1 MTALPSTDRAVRPRT
16 AVALLA
22 AVILIWGAN
31 WPIMK
36 IGVAHIG
43 PMTFLAARMALAVLC
58 MLPLLHA
65 LGRLHWPTRR
75 DWPIVLSI
83 GLLQMAAFNGL
94 TVWALQVVEAGRS
107 AILAYTTP
115 LWVVPGAA
123 LLLGERIGRL
133 KAVGLAAGLAGVAV
147 MFNPAALDWGDHDQL
162 VGNGLLMLAAAV
174 WAVPILQIR
183 GHRWDSA
190 PLDLAIWQYLVAALA
205 ALPLMLWLESDLA
218 RTWDAASFA
227 VLAYNGPI
235 ATAFGFFAV
244 VTINRSL
251 PATTTSLAMLGV
263 PAAGLVFSAAMIA
276 EPIGPAKLAG
286 LALIGLGL
294 ALVSLADRR
303 RAS

>member
-1 MTALPSTDRAVRPRT
+1 MTSTVHSGVVRPRS
-16 AVALLA
+16 AVVLLA
-22 AVILIWGAN
+22 AVVLIWGAN

-36 IGVAHIG
+36 LGVERVG
-43 PMTFLAARMALAVLC
+43 PMTFLCLRMALAALC
-58 MLPLLHA
+58 MLPLLQR

-133 KAVGLAAGLAGVAV
+133 KAVGLATGLMGIAV
-147 MFNPAALDWGDHDQL
+147 MFNPAALDWTDRDQV
-162 VGNGLLMLAAAV
+162 VGNGLLMLAAAS
-174 WAVPILQIR
+174 WAVPILQIK
-183 GHRWDSA
+183 GHRWDSP

-205 ALPLMLWLESDLA
+205 ALPLVFWLEADLV
-218 RTWDAASFA
+218 RTWDAAA
-227 VLAYNGPI
+227 IGVLAYNGPL
-235 ATAFGFFAV
+235 ATAFGFLAV

-263 PAAGLVFSAAMIA
+263 PAAGLVFSAAMIG

-286 LALIGLGL
+286 LGLIALGL
-294 ALVSLADRR
+294 ALVTVADRR
-303 RAS
+303 RAG